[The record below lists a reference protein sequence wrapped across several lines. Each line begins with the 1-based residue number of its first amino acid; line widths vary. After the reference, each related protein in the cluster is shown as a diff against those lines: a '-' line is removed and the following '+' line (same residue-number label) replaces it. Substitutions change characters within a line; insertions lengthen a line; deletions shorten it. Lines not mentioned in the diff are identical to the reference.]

1 MSKSEKNMVPH
12 FYIIWKML
20 KHPPIGRPPV
30 AGKNWILTPASTFAE
45 HFLKEFY
52 RKFDGILTD
61 GLSLVKRLETTKFD
75 EACFVFTRDFKS
87 LYTNIPTEYAINSS
101 KELVVEFDNV
111 IKNTDFILEFFNVI
125 LENSQRIFSTNFRS
139 YYGDKCSA
147 ILANI
152 YLA

>member
-1 MSKSEKNMVPH
+1 MQSKRSNILMSKSEKNMVPH

-30 AGKNWILTPASTFAE
+30 AGKNWILTPASTFVE
-45 HFLKEFY
+45 HFLKELY

-87 LYTNIPTEYAINSS
+87 LYTNIPTEYAINSRR
-101 KELVVEFDNV
+101 KEWWNL
-111 IKNTDFILEFFNVI
+111 IMSLKTRIL
-125 LENSQRIFSTNFRS
+125 FSNF
-139 YYGDKCSA
+139 
-147 ILANI
+147 
-152 YLA
+152 